1 MKKCCL
7 TRVLF
12 GMIFGFFLSIFV
24 MYSQLSGV
32 KNQLKHDHKTC
43 SICVCEKK
51 CNCPHENDKCK
62 NKCLCD

>member
-43 SICVCEKK
+43 DICVCEKK